1 MNNYERL
8 YGDVYFYSMEY
19 ERACKILADLKSRG
33 EGDAALTRAERE
45 VKKIKAKLD
54 ALCEMLPEEVSEGRR
69 K

>member
-8 YGDVYFYSMEY
+8 CGDVYFYSMEY

-33 EGDAALTRAERE
+33 EGDAALARAERE

-54 ALCEMLPEEVSEGRR
+54 ALCEKLPEEASEGER

>member
-8 YGDVYFYSMEY
+8 YSDVYFYSMEY
-19 ERACKILADLKSRG
+19 ERACKILAELKSRG
-33 EGDAALTRAERE
+33 EGEAALTRAERE

-54 ALCEMLPEEVSEGRR
+54 ALCEKLPEEISDCKR

>member
-54 ALCEMLPEEVSEGRR
+54 ALCEKLPEEVSEGRR
-69 K
+69 T

>member
-8 YGDVYFYSMEY
+8 YSDVYFYSMEY

-54 ALCEMLPEEVSEGRR
+54 ALCEKLPKEASER
-69 K
+69 KRK

>member
-19 ERACKILADLKSRG
+19 ERACKILADIKSHG
-33 EGDAALTRAERE
+33 EGGAALTRAERE
-45 VKKIKAKLD
+45 VAKIKAKLD
-54 ALCEMLPEEVSEGRR
+54 VLCEKLPEEVSEGKR

>member
-19 ERACKILADLKSRG
+19 ERACKILAELKSRG
-33 EGDAALTRAERE
+33 EGDSALTRAERE

-54 ALCEMLPEEVSEGRR
+54 ALCEKLPEEVSEGRR

>member
-8 YGDVYFYSMEY
+8 YSDVYFYSMEY

-54 ALCEMLPEEVSEGRR
+54 ALCEKLPEEASER
-69 K
+69 KRK

>member
-8 YGDVYFYSMEY
+8 YSDVYFYSMEY
-19 ERACKILADLKSRG
+19 ERACKILAELKSRG
-33 EGDAALTRAERE
+33 EGEAALARADRE

-54 ALCEMLPEEVSEGRR
+54 ALCEKLPEEISDSKR

>member
-54 ALCEMLPEEVSEGRR
+54 ALCENLPEEVSEG
-69 K
+69 KKK

>member
-8 YGDVYFYSMEY
+8 YSDVYFYSMEY
-19 ERACKILADLKSRG
+19 ERACKILAELKSRG
-33 EGDAALTRAERE
+33 EGDAALTRADRE

-54 ALCEMLPEEVSEGRR
+54 ALCEKLPEEVSEGRG

>member
-19 ERACKILADLKSRG
+19 ERACKILAELISRG

-45 VKKIKAKLD
+45 VKKLKAKLD
-54 ALCEMLPEEVSEGRR
+54 ALCEKLPEEISDSKR